1 MLPAPAAAEN
11 ALLPG
16 PSGTQ
21 ALDLV
26 FIDGFSGRTVI
37 GIHDTELHAP
47 QPVTIDLCVGVPRLR
62 ACDSDAIAD
71 TIDYGEVRERLHRLL
86 REHGVQLLES
96 LAEQVARIA
105 IDEFH
110 AHWVRVRV
118 AKPRKFD
125 DTECVG
131 VVIERRRAL
140 PSAAAEGRATL
151 RLIGRGLVPGS
162 R

>member
-1 MLPAPAAAEN
+1 MLPAPAAAED

-16 PSGTQ
+16 PSGAD

-26 FIDGFSGRTVI
+26 FIEGFSGRTVI
-37 GIHDTELHAP
+37 GIHAGELHEP
-47 QPVTIDLCVGVPRLR
+47 QPVTIDLCAGVPHLR
-62 ACDSDAIAD
+62 ACESDAIGD
-71 TIDYGEVRERLHRLL
+71 TIDYGDLRERLHRLL
-86 REHGVQLLES
+86 REHRVQLLEG
-96 LAEQVARIA
+96 LAEQIARIA

-118 AKPRKFD
+118 GKPRKFE
-125 DTECVG
+125 DTRCVG
-131 VVIERRRAL
+131 VVIERRRAW
-140 PSAAAEGRATL
+140 PSAAAGRATL

>member
-1 MLPAPAAAEN
+1 MLPALPLAED

-16 PSGTQ
+16 LPGSQ

-26 FIDGFSGRTVI
+26 FIEGFCGRTVI
-37 GIHDTELHAP
+37 GIHPGELHEA
-47 QPVTIDLCVGVPRLR
+47 QPVTIDLCVGVPRLA
-62 ACDSDAIAD
+62 ACESDAIAD
-71 TIDYGEVRERLHRLL
+71 TIDYGELRGRLHRLL
-86 REHGVQLLES
+86 REHRVQLLEG
-96 LAEQVARIA
+96 LAEQVAA
-105 IDEFH
+105 ICIHEFH

-118 AKPRKFD
+118 GKPRKFE

-140 PSAAAEGRATL
+140 SPAAAGRATL
-151 RLIGRGLVPGS
+151 RLIGSGLVPGS